1 MAKNESLALA
11 PDNYLEMCAIDDS
24 LGARRY
30 ERFKQGQSLE
40 EIAEE
45 DNVKVDTVRIDVL
58 AFEKKFELLTQT
70 TIMRERLDGELEN
83 EKLRKLIRSKVY
95 QKAIKAVET
104 LVEGKRKFVSFDQ
117 AKGKYVT
124 VTATDFQ
131 MMLAGLKEFQKI
143 VSLEQKPQ
151 VPSTV
156 VNVNQTNN
164 TQVNQGED
172 FEERMRRIKQQ
183 QKESIAAAEA
193 QKVVDLEPIVEEEEE
208 ETEEPQAEWDF

>member
-1 MAKNESLALA
+1 MAKNEALALA
-11 PDNYLEMCAIDDS
+11 PDYMEMCAIDDS

-30 ERFKQGQSLE
+30 ERFKGGKTLE
-40 EIAEE
+40 EIAKE
-45 DNVKVDTVRIDVL
+45 DNVKVDTVRMDVL
-58 AFEKKFELLTQT
+58 AFEKKFELLTQNA
-70 TIMRERLDGELEN
+70 IMRERLDGELEN
-83 EKLRKLIRSKVY
+83 EKLRKLIRSKVH
-95 QKAIKAVET
+95 KKVLKSID
-104 LVEGKRKFVSFDQ
+104 LMVEGKRKFVSFDQ

-124 VTATDFQ
+124 VTAVDYQ
-131 MMLAGLKEFQKI
+131 MMLAGIKEFQKL

-151 VPSTV
+151 VAATV

-193 QKVVDLEPIVEEEEE
+193 AKVVDLEPIVEEEEVE
-208 ETEEPQAEWDF
+208 EEPQAEWDF